1 MMLFVECCVIW
12 LGIFLSLVK
21 IYMYLSIS
29 HNFLCNN
36 LYIHHNVHIQQKN
49 SVMKNRNRWTRLKS
63 FLLSSPVGAFSLLL
77 PRLSSVVPPSYLPS
91 DDARIVHGF
100 PLLNLKS
107 KDKQQLS
114 DVISYTLPRNSVQT
128 GGGWVG
134 QHQHAS
140 KYVDHG
146 VVAAINLIN

>member
-1 MMLFVECCVIW
+1 MLCNMAGYFFKPCKDIHV
-12 LGIFLSLVK
+12 SN
-21 IYMYLSIS
+21 IS

-36 LYIHHNVHIQQKN
+36 LYVHHNVHIQQKN

-134 QHQHAS
+134 
-140 KYVDHG
+140 G
-146 VVAAINLIN
+146 AAPACQ